1 MISIAHLQTYEMKDR
16 ACQFPIAKGAT
27 LSTELEVEGEIGG
40 MMVVMLDGEHGRT
53 TVVELDGEHG
63 RTTMAVLD
71 GEDGRPYNRTHP
83 TSHM

>member
-1 MISIAHLQTYEMKDR
+1 
-16 ACQFPIAKGAT
+16 
-27 LSTELEVEGEIGG
+27 
-40 MMVVMLDGEHGRT
+40 MMVVVLDGEHGRT

-63 RTTMAVLD
+63 RTTMAMLD